1 MADPNFLWLYGFV
14 LLIGGSLFTREKIK
28 RALTGALLV
37 YATVFVG
44 QMLWTSSH
52 SPAKSA
58 KGGLGNSNNADVL
71 LKIESA
77 VNTLQRNASGLSPAQ
92 PIEQVNKRRTE
103 LLVQAEELLKK
114 TAAEQPNDPLALARV
129 IVVSREL
136 GHPTKTNLERLEA
149 IGTDKSKQLV
159 RILNTL
165 YNNPKSLDSKKRA
178 ELAREIE
185 TEFSGWYRSVSLMR
199 LYSAT
204 HQTEALKKVTTDF
217 DDANLRFVA
226 RGFFLLGTILC
237 SILGGSIVILA
248 TLFIMPRRIT
258 PPEHREQVAAPQKY
272 GALTIYSVFIGWLA
286 TQLAISVLLQS
297 AMKDAH
303 FSKQGA
309 LVAGAVMFFMYLIQN
324 GPGILWVYFLAL
336 KPRAIKFFEG
346 VRLRFKVDRN
356 GPFRLVMYGFLTWL
370 AAVPCVVISYLIAA
384 KYFGSQ
390 GSSNPVI
397 SFVLQAARD
406 NSIPAVAIFYL
417 TLGVL
422 APICEEILFR
432 GFLYSALRRYW
443 GIFPS
448 MLLSAGLFAGIH
460 LDAGGFLPLMTLGML
475 FAFTLEKTRSILPCI
490 VAHGLWNSGTFTMV
504 LLVFS
509 P

>member
-14 LLIGGSLFTREKIK
+14 LLVAGSLFTKEKIK

-37 YATVFVG
+37 YATVFVCQG
-44 QMLWTSSH
+44 LWASVH

-58 KGGLGNSNNADVL
+58 KGGLGSSNNADVL

-77 VNTLQRNASGLSPAQ
+77 VDTFQRNASSLSPAQ
-92 PIEQVNKRRTE
+92 PIEAVNKRRAD
-103 LLVQAEELLKK
+103 LLVQAEDLLKK
-114 TAAEQPNDPLALARV
+114 SAAEQPADPMSLARV
-129 IVVSREL
+129 IIVSREL
-136 GHPTKTNLERLEA
+136 GRPTKTNLERLEA
-149 IGTDKSKQLV
+149 IGTDKSKQLA

-165 YNNPKSLDSKKRA
+165 YNGAHSLDSAKRKQLA
-178 ELAREIE
+178 EEIE
-185 TEFSGWYRSVSLMR
+185 TEFTGWYRTACLMR

-204 HQTEALKKVTTDF
+204 HQADALKRINAEF
-217 DDANLRFVA
+217 DDANVRFVA
-226 RGFFLLGTILC
+226 RAVFLLGIIVF
-237 SILGGSIVILA
+237 SILGGLIVILA

-272 GALTIYSVFIGWLA
+272 GALTIYSVFIAWLA
-286 TQLAISVLLQS
+286 TQQIISIFLQ
-297 AMKDAH
+297 AALKDAH
-303 FSKQGA
+303 LSKQGA
-309 LVAGAVMFFMYLIQN
+309 LVAGTVMFFMYLIAN
-324 GPGILWVYFLAL
+324 GPGILWVYYLAL
-336 KPRAIKFFEG
+336 KPHAVKLFEG

-370 AAVPCVVISYLIAA
+370 AAVPCVALSYLIAA
-384 KYFGSQ
+384 KYLGSQ

-397 SFVLQAARD
+397 SFVMQAAKT
-406 NSIPAVAIFYL
+406 NSVPAAVIFYL

-432 GFLYSALRRYW
+432 GFLYTALRRYW
-443 GIFPS
+443 GILPS
-448 MLLSAGLFAGIH
+448 MLLSAALFAGVH

-475 FAFTLEKTRSILPCI
+475 FAFTLEKTRSILPCM